1 LRIVLVAALGR
12 NRVIGH
18 RGGLPWRL
26 PADLRRFRK
35 LTVGKT
41 VVMGGR
47 TWDSIGAPLPR
58 RVNIVLTRRRDLAAP
73 GCRVVHSV
81 EDALVA
87 AGRSEELVV
96 VGAYEQFLP
105 HVERMY
111 LTLIDADFEGD
122 TFFPEWNPDEWT
134 ETERHDYEPDDE
146 NPYRYSFVTLDRRP
160 R

>member
-18 RGGLPWRL
+18 QGGLPWRL
-26 PADLRRFRK
+26 PADTRRFRE
-35 LTVGKT
+35 LTLGKT

-58 RVNIVLTRRRDLAAP
+58 RTNIVLTRRRDLAAP

-81 EDALVA
+81 EAALAA
-87 AGRSEELVV
+87 AGRCEELVV

-105 HVERMY
+105 KVERMY

-134 ETERHDYEPDDE
+134 ETERQDYEPDDE
-146 NPYRYSFVTLDRRP
+146 NPYRYSFVTLDRR